1 MSTRWRNV
9 LRSPLLLGMAYGLLL
24 RIAFY
29 WSITQPYLGDVMGF
43 AFAFGA
49 PFAVG
54 AITVFTRAPA
64 LRSWNNAA
72 SGAFLAVTLF
82 VLGTGLLLLEGL
94 ICIAMALP
102 LFWIAGTL
110 GAWAAMLV
118 VKVHDRSRLN
128 VSVIAILPVLASMFE
143 PAQTLPLT
151 PIRQEIQ
158 REAVLD
164 APAAAVWA
172 QITTGSELKDEY
184 FDASVA
190 ARIGMPTPLSGQI
203 RKRADG
209 QLIRRSFWGKKVYFD
224 EPITA
229 LEPQRYLAW
238 RYQFYPDSFPPGAM
252 DEHVVI
258 GGRYFNLT
266 DTDFRL
272 TPLPDGRT
280 RVRMRIGFTVDTA
293 FNWYSRPMANWVLS
307 NFAETALD
315 ALGAAANANPASPG
329 A

>member
-1 MSTRWRNV
+1 MSNQWLKA
-9 LRSPLLLGMAYGLLL
+9 LRSPLLFGMAYGLLL

-29 WSITQPYLGDVMGF
+29 WSITRHYLGEVMGL

-54 AITVFTRAPA
+54 AITVFLRAPA

-72 SGAFLAVTLF
+72 SGAFVAVTLF

-102 LFWIAGTL
+102 LFWIAAIL

-118 VKVHDRSRLN
+118 VKVVDRSRLN

-143 PAQTLPLT
+143 PAHSVPPT

-172 QITTGSELKDEY
+172 QITAGSKLKDQY
-184 FDASVA
+184 FDASIA
-190 ARIGMPTPLSGQI
+190 RRIGMPAPHSGRI
-203 RKRADG
+203 HRHADG

-229 LEPQRYLAW
+229 LEPQHYLAW

-258 GGRYFNLT
+258 GGKYFNLT

-272 TPLPDGRT
+272 TPLSNGRT
-280 RVRMRIGFTVDTA
+280 RVNMRIGFTVDTA
-293 FNWYSRPMANWVLS
+293 FNWYSRPMARWILG

-315 ALGAAANANPASPG
+315 ALGAASQANSAAPG

>member
-1 MSTRWRNV
+1 MSTRWRNA
-9 LRSPLLLGMAYGLLL
+9 LQPPLLAGMAYGVLL
-24 RIAFY
+24 RFAFF
-29 WSITQPYLGDVMGF
+29 WSLTRPYLGEVMGL

-54 AITVFTRAPA
+54 AIMVFLRAPA
-64 LRSWNNAA
+64 QRSWKNAA
-72 SGAFLAVTLF
+72 SGAIGAVTLF

-102 LFWIAGTL
+102 LFWLAGIF

-128 VSVIAILPVLASMFE
+128 VSVIAMLPVLASMLE
-143 PAQTLPLT
+143 PSPILPAT
-151 PIRQEIQ
+151 PMRLEIQ
-158 REAVLD
+158 REAVID
-164 APAAAVWA
+164 ASAAAVWI
-172 QITTGSELKDEY
+172 QITSGAGLNDQY
-184 FDASVA
+184 FDASIA
-190 ARIGMPTPLSGQI
+190 RRIGMPAPHSGRI
-203 RKRADG
+203 YKRDG
-209 QLIRRSFWGKKVYFD
+209 QLVRRSFWGSKVYFD

-229 LEPQRYLAW
+229 LEPERYLAW

-258 GGRYFNLT
+258 GGKYFNLT

-272 TPLPDGRT
+272 TPLPNGQT
-280 RVRMRIGFTVDTA
+280 RVQMRIGYSVDTA
-293 FNWYSRPMANWVLS
+293 FNWYSRPLAHWVLG

-315 ALGAAANANPASPG
+315 ALGAAAK
-329 A
+329 

>member
-1 MSTRWRNV
+1 MSIRWLNV
-9 LRSPLLLGMAYGLLL
+9 LRSPLLFGMAYGLLL

-29 WSITQPYLGDVMGF
+29 WSVTERYLGEVMGL

-49 PFAVG
+49 PFTVG
-54 AITVFTRAPA
+54 AITVFLRTPEV
-64 LRSWNNAA
+64 RSWKNAA
-72 SGAFLAVTLF
+72 SGAIVSVTLF

-102 LFWIAGTL
+102 LFWLAGIF

-128 VSVIAILPVLASMFE
+128 VSVIAMLPILASMLE
-143 PAQTLPLT
+143 PAHTVPNT
-151 PIRQEIQ
+151 PIRQEIL

-164 APAAAVWA
+164 ASAATIWT
-172 QITTGSELKDEY
+172 QIAAGTELKDQY
-184 FDASVA
+184 FDASIA
-190 ARIGMPTPLSGQI
+190 RRIGMPAPQSGRI
-203 RKRADG
+203 HKRADG
-209 QLIRRSFWGKKVYFD
+209 QLIRRSFWGKEVYFD

-258 GGRYFNLT
+258 GGKYFNLT

-280 RVRMRIGFTVDTA
+280 RVTMRVGFSVDTA
-293 FNWYSRPMANWVLS
+293 FNWYSRPMAHWVLG

-315 ALGAAANANPASPG
+315 ALGAAAAVNT
-329 A
+329 